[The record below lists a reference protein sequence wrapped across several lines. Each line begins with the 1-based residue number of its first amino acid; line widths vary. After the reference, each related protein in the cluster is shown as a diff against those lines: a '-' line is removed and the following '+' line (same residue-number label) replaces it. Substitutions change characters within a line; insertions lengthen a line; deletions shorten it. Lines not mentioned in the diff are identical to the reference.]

1 MPKVLVIED
10 EPSIRRML
18 RFSLRDAG
26 FDIIELT
33 TGAEAI
39 RFLATS
45 SPEAV
50 ILDLDL
56 ADGLA
61 GSVLELLRRPEG
73 NNSSH
78 PAWVM
83 LSALDLEEAVGRC
96 GPLENHFLRKPF
108 DPWNLLGV
116 LEQLLSEKEGV

>member
-18 RFSLRDAG
+18 RYSLRDAG

-33 TGAEAI
+33 TGAEAVQL
-39 RFLATS
+39 LAS
-45 SPEAV
+45 STPGAV

-61 GSVLELLRRPEG
+61 GVVLDWLRRSEG
-73 NNSSH
+73 NKSSH

-83 LSALDLEEAVGRC
+83 LSELDLEEAVGRY

-108 DPWNLLGV
+108 DPWNLLRV
-116 LEQLLSEKEGV
+116 LEQLLAEKEGV

>member
-18 RFSLRDAG
+18 RYSLRDAG

-33 TGAEAI
+33 TGAEAVQL
-39 RFLATS
+39 LAS
-45 SPEAV
+45 STPEAV
-50 ILDLDL
+50 ILDLSL

-61 GSVLELLRRPEG
+61 GVVLERLRRSEG
-73 NNSSH
+73 NKSSH
-78 PAWVM
+78 PAWVV
-83 LSALDLEEAVGRC
+83 LSALDLEEAVGRY

-116 LEQLLSEKEGV
+116 LEQLLAEKEGV